1 VSASTPWA
9 DACCEV
15 ARWIGSRRLSLSF
28 RHSSAIP
35 SRRITG
41 RVNGAG
47 SGEQSASH
55 GAVMGQS
62 WGSHGAVWGSH
73 GPAMGQ
79 YGHVEEVG
87 MVIRTWNARRVAT
100 ACLRAAHVPRDG
112 LGSRCAP
119 FELTEYVVHLKPA
132 IHVLGSAGGEG
143 DQPSSGLLLVLSW
156 NNPRAGALC
165 LVPHLFPH
173 PGGLRRGA
181 CSHTRCSFDFSDGSK
196 QRANRSDR

>member
-1 VSASTPWA
+1 MSSRTGSVSVYSLGG
-9 DACCEV
+9 CML
-15 ARWIGSRRLSLSF
+15 RSRALDRMRLSLSF

-62 WGSHGAVWGSH
+62 WGSLGQSGAV
-73 GPAMGQ
+73 MGQ
-79 YGHVEEVG
+79 PWASHGHVEEVG

-112 LGSRCAP
+112 L
-119 FELTEYVVHLKPA
+119 
-132 IHVLGSAGGEG
+132 
-143 DQPSSGLLLVLSW
+143 
-156 NNPRAGALC
+156 
-165 LVPHLFPH
+165 
-173 PGGLRRGA
+173 
-181 CSHTRCSFDFSDGSK
+181 
-196 QRANRSDR
+196 

>member
-1 VSASTPWA
+1 MVR
-9 DACCEV
+9 
-15 ARWIGSRRLSLSF
+15 ARANNRPVMG
-28 RHSSAIP
+28 
-35 SRRITG
+35 
-41 RVNGAG
+41 
-47 SGEQSASH
+47 QSWGSH

-62 WGSHGAVWGSH
+62 GAVWGSH

-79 YGHVEEVG
+79 PWASHGHVEEVG

-181 CSHTRCSFDFSDGSK
+181 CSHTRRSFDFSDGSK
-196 QRANRSDR
+196 QRANLSDR